1 MKQHLLC
8 SFLFIAALSS
18 AQSVVQS
25 VNSGSIMGLN
35 SSLSIGEI
43 VVNPVNQNQSS
54 SGFIG
59 IVTQINEQL
68 LEVGQF
74 EVSQNITVY
83 PNPTQAILYFETKEN
98 LSKDKISIYDLNGK
112 LIIQKNITDNHS
124 LDLSE
129 LASGQYIIQFQ
140 NKKNKSI
147 QIIKK

>member
-1 MKQHLLC
+1 MSTKKRY
-8 SFLFIAALSS
+8 IPAD
-18 AQSVVQS
+18 
-25 VNSGSIMGLN
+25 GLAG
-35 SSLSIGEI
+35 L
-43 VVNPVNQNQSS
+43 
-54 SGFIG
+54 
-59 IVTQINEQL
+59 
-68 LEVGQF
+68 
-74 EVSQNITVY
+74 
-83 PNPTQAILYFETKEN
+83 KEN